1 MIRMFL
7 TIFAALSL
15 SVFPEFTA
23 CSPDDAPFSGTERP
37 DTPGG
42 GDPGVLGLQ
51 HDVVDLLHLLGGL
64 AHGDGAGHVG
74 AVAVVQAAEIHG
86 DKVARGAEFVRS
98 SRVVAQTMSLPIIG
112 S

>member
-15 SVFPEFTA
+15 SVFPAFTV

-42 GDPGVLGLQ
+42 GDPAAGKRMNVNRNSAT
-51 HDVVDLLHLLGGL
+51 L
-64 AHGDGAGHVG
+64 AENETARAGSGRCRGRLSPVRHK
-74 AVAVVQAAEIHG
+74 AVAW
-86 DKVARGAEFVRS
+86 
-98 SRVVAQTMSLPIIG
+98 
-112 S
+112 

>member
-42 GDPGVLGLQ
+42 GDPGSGEK
-51 HDVVDLLHLLGGL
+51 D
-64 AHGDGAGHVG
+64 
-74 AVAVVQAAEIHG
+74 EPMN
-86 DKVARGAEFVRS
+86 RYF
-98 SRVVAQTMSLPIIG
+98 
-112 S
+112 

>member
-23 CSPDDAPFSGTERP
+23 CSPDDAPFSGPARP

-42 GDPGVLGLQ
+42 GDPGSGEQ
-51 HDVVDLLHLLGGL
+51 DVPLNR
-64 AHGDGAGHVG
+64 
-74 AVAVVQAAEIHG
+74 
-86 DKVARGAEFVRS
+86 KS
-98 SRVVAQTMSLPIIG
+98 
-112 S
+112 